1 MRLLLLALSLF
12 ILGCQTKPGKI
23 KETKQEDYAK
33 LEPQTSAVQVST
45 TPAIPVAPA
54 FQKLLHQLYQLAE
67 DQRLPEPQLLVSSDS
82 LYVASCKTRSNQ
94 IILEKNALSVCR
106 EFGKDSTAL
115 LGFLL
120 GHELGHLLAQKQDQQ
135 ADSHAFFNYYRNPGS
150 GEADEGNAD
159 LYGLFLCRLA
169 GFTQLEKQLPL
180 FIERLYGRYRFPAKL
195 PGYPSKVQRQAY
207 TQWIGA
213 KTDSLW
219 QIWEAGLFLL
229 SLKQF
234 AESSACFEYLSR
246 FYQGAEVWHN
256 WGTAAA
262 LHAVQLQNRIKKTP
276 YYPFLAEGTLRLES
290 FRGPLSSEEEQLLT
304 QQLQHA
310 LLALQMAQEQRPT
323 HLHTQLNLMMVH
335 LLRQDSEVAL
345 QLFQQTSKRLSSEQS
360 LFYQTL
366 IGLHQPGIDSATIA
380 SLTQLSKAKDA
391 LIANA
396 ALQNLQQIQEG
407 PSASGWVTCPPL
419 NFYPDQLNPAQLRR
433 WNDPYLKLNPQYA
446 IRWKSL
452 QHSTLLT
459 LLRHAPFQRSY
470 LQIVHD
476 PCPTPY
482 TDLGGVGK
490 RYLLPFNA
498 LSTSETKKHYAYTP
512 DCGPALKI
520 EANHLVHAWAHLLP
534 SGW

>member
-12 ILGCQTKPGKI
+12 MLACQTKPSKI
-23 KETKQEDYAK
+23 NEAKREDYAK
-33 LEPQTSAVQVST
+33 LEPQTSVVQGPT

-54 FQKLLHQLYQLAE
+54 LQQLLHQLYQLAE
-67 DQRLPEPQLLVSSDS
+67 DQRLPEPQFLVSSDS

-94 IILEKNALSVCR
+94 IILEKNALNICR
-106 EFGKDSTAL
+106 QFGKDSTAL
-115 LGFLL
+115 LSFLL

-135 ADSHAFFNYYRNPGS
+135 AESHAFFNYYHNPGS
-150 GEADEGNAD
+150 SEADEGNAD

-195 PGYPSKVQRQAY
+195 PGYPSKVKRQAY

-229 SLKQF
+229 GLKQF
-234 AESSACFEYLSR
+234 AEASACFEYLSR

-262 LHAVQLQNRIKKTP
+262 MHAIQLQNRIKKTP
-276 YYPFLAEGTLRLES
+276 YYPLLAEGTLRLES
-290 FRGPLSSEEEQLLT
+290 FRSPLGPEEEQLLT

-310 LLALQMAQEQRPT
+310 FQALQLAQQQRPT
-323 HLHTQLNLMMVH
+323 HLLTQLNLMMVH
-335 LLRQDSEVAL
+335 LLRQDSKVAL
-345 QLFQQTSKRLSSEQS
+345 HLFQQAAKRLSPEQS

-366 IGLHQPGIDSATIA
+366 IGLHQPGIDSATIV

-396 ALQNLQQIQEG
+396 ALQNLQLLRNES
-407 PSASGWVTCPPL
+407 SASGLAPCPPL

-470 LQIVHD
+470 LQIVHA

-482 TDLGGVGK
+482 SNFSGVGK
-490 RYLLPFNA
+490 RYLLPFSA
-498 LSTSETKKHYAYTP
+498 LSASGTKNHYAYTP

-520 EANHLVHAWAHLLP
+520 EPNQLVHAWAHLLP
-534 SGW
+534 AGW